1 VVSVHPPPRDRVV
14 LKSNAAG
21 QMEESRRTGLT
32 EPALRNRKLQQNA
45 IAVLPCVNN
54 ARRKQ
59 RDYWSDGVM
68 DIVIIYRLLI
78 SSLRVL
84 TSPFAKG
91 SLYQLTDTRK
101 LLPAILLV
109 LIIGSPVD
117 ALDWI
122 RIAVSNPNMPNLT
135 VAVAQKKNFFKDEN
149 IHAEIIRMN
158 PNVAI
163 TALATGDVDYCQ
175 LFGAVVGGA
184 IAGLPVRIVAGFLDN
199 WPMTLIAQPE
209 YKSLKELKGKTLGIS
224 SFGATPDVGA
234 RMMLKQAGLDPEKD
248 IKVLALGSDAARLTA
263 LKQRVVDVVVI
274 SPPADAQ
281 MEKQGYKILARAYEL
296 FSLPYL
302 GLGTHT
308 KKIKERPEE
317 IRRTI
322 KATIRANRFIRE
334 NREEAVRTLVDWGK
348 VERDYADASYDAL
361 RNLFNADGG
370 VPEDGLKLV
379 IDQARRNAKVAREV
393 APAEVADL
401 AFLREAQAELGM
413 KGR

>member
-1 VVSVHPPPRDRVV
+1 
-14 LKSNAAG
+14 
-21 QMEESRRTGLT
+21 
-32 EPALRNRKLQQNA
+32 
-45 IAVLPCVNN
+45 
-54 ARRKQ
+54 
-59 RDYWSDGVM
+59 M

-78 SSLRVL
+78 SSFRPLP
-84 TSPFAKG
+84 SPFAKG
-91 SLYQLTDTRK
+91 GLYRLTDTRR

-117 ALDWI
+117 ALDRI

-135 VAVAQKKNFFKDEN
+135 VAVAQKKSFFKDEN
-149 IHAEIIRMN
+149 IDAEIIRMN

-234 RMMLKQAGLDPEKD
+234 RMMLQQAGLDPEKD

-281 MEKQGYKILARAYEL
+281 MEKQGYRILARAYEL
-296 FSLPYL
+296 FSFPYL
-302 GLGTHT
+302 PTVLSVKIARRRSRRWLIGERWSGTMPMPPT
-308 KKIKERPEE
+308 TRSE
-317 IRRTI
+317 IFSTPTAAFRRTGSSSSSI
-322 KATIRANRFIRE
+322 RLDATPRSPE
-334 NREEAVRTLVDWGK
+334 K
-348 VERDYADASYDAL
+348 SCPL
-361 RNLFNADGG
+361 RS
-370 VPEDGLKLV
+370 
-379 IDQARRNAKVAREV
+379 
-393 APAEVADL
+393 
-401 AFLREAQAELGM
+401 
-413 KGR
+413 